1 MAENRI
7 DLAAVVRDTVEHHPD
22 ELAIEVEDTLLT
34 YRMLWDAAGRLAHL
48 VRASR
53 DSKIARVAVY
63 ACRDLTSYV
72 GYLAALR
79 LGAAVVPLNAGFPI
93 ERNISVVRTAGVDV
107 VVGSNPVC
115 HELARE
121 VSGTVAITPTA
132 RELMDGPVRTVV
144 DEPGDIAYIL
154 FTSGSTGRPKGVPI
168 RHDNVCGYVAYQ
180 KALHEAGP
188 GGRFSQTFDLT
199 FDPSVFDLFV
209 AWSGGATVVVPARAE
224 LHDPVGFVNRR
235 RITHWFSVPSIVT
248 LAKRARRL
256 PANSMPGLRWSLFA
270 GEQLTWEQTNAWQ
283 AAAPNSIVENL
294 YGPTELTITCTGYRV
309 PDFERRPKTNN
320 GTVPIGYPHPGVDVL
335 LLDED
340 GHDAEQGELCARG
353 PQRFAG
359 YLDPADDDDKFIG
372 DYYRTG
378 DLVSRLPDGGL
389 VHQGRLDDQV
399 KLHGYRVEVG
409 EIEAVL
415 RAQPSVEDAV
425 VLLLEGT
432 ADLVAFHSGDP
443 VDSYTLM
450 TGLQS
455 KLPWYMV
462 PTQYRHLDR
471 LPLNHNGKVDRR
483 FLRTVT

>member
-1 MAENRI
+1 MPCQREHGMAENRI

-53 DSKIARVAVY
+53 DSNIARVAVY

-121 VSGTVAITPTA
+121 VSGTVGITPTA

-188 GGRFSQTFDLT
+188 GGRFSQTF
-199 FDPSVFDLFV
+199 
-209 AWSGGATVVVPARAE
+209 
-224 LHDPVGFVNRR
+224 
-235 RITHWFSVPSIVT
+235 
-248 LAKRARRL
+248 
-256 PANSMPGLRWSLFA
+256 
-270 GEQLTWEQTNAWQ
+270 
-283 AAAPNSIVENL
+283 
-294 YGPTELTITCTGYRV
+294 
-309 PDFERRPKTNN
+309 
-320 GTVPIGYPHPGVDVL
+320 
-335 LLDED
+335 
-340 GHDAEQGELCARG
+340 
-353 PQRFAG
+353 
-359 YLDPADDDDKFIG
+359 
-372 DYYRTG
+372 
-378 DLVSRLPDGGL
+378 
-389 VHQGRLDDQV
+389 
-399 KLHGYRVEVG
+399 
-409 EIEAVL
+409 
-415 RAQPSVEDAV
+415 
-425 VLLLEGT
+425 
-432 ADLVAFHSGDP
+432 
-443 VDSYTLM
+443 
-450 TGLQS
+450 
-455 KLPWYMV
+455 
-462 PTQYRHLDR
+462 
-471 LPLNHNGKVDRR
+471 
-483 FLRTVT
+483 